1 YWQNDDLHR
10 NGALR
15 LSYIPDWVYGL
26 QLKKETYE
34 DFPYDTNDTYD
45 FLLRLGPVDNL
56 DKLYFKG
63 RIPLFT
69 ALLDHPNHDS

>member
-1 YWQNDDLHR
+1 
-10 NGALR
+10 
-15 LSYIPDWVYGL
+15 L
-26 QLKKETYE
+26 QVKKETYE

-45 FLLRLGPVDNL
+45 FLLRMGPVDNL

-69 ALLDHPNHDS
+69 SLMEHPNHDSFYTDQNWQKALGKTTVPTLNVA